1 MKKHKS
7 NLSKE
12 EKVVLKRQTKNLFFT
27 AIVMGVFIYIG
38 LFTVLCVLVMTGKT
52 TAVHEIFMK
61 NVWTVLLCTLGLTI
75 FFTFVQFYLSRAV
88 SRQPIR
94 DFIKALNK
102 VIDGDYSTR
111 IDIEKIKLN
120 DLQFIVIADSFNK
133 MTESLGTV
141 ETLSN
146 DFIANVSH
154 EMKTP
159 LAVIQSY
166 ATLIQNPELS
176 DEEKHEYVLKIV
188 KSSQQLSS
196 LVTNILRL
204 NKIENKKIVA
214 DMQTYNLSNQLA
226 QSLLSFEQAWDEK
239 NLNITYE
246 VDDDILVES
255 DEELFSIVWAN
266 LLSNAIKFSSEN
278 GELKVKAFKK
288 VKGFDDDSDDYVQVE
303 ITDSGKGMSEDT
315 QKHIFEKFYQGDTS
329 HTSIGN
335 GLGLTLVKRII
346 DITGNKIFV
355 NSELGK
361 GTTFTVRIFE
371 KKKKIEEESLTKKL
385 LSSIQE

>member
-1 MKKHKS
+1 M
-7 NLSKE
+7 
-12 EKVVLKRQTKNLFFT
+12 
-27 AIVMGVFIYIG
+27 
-38 LFTVLCVLVMTGKT
+38 
-52 TAVHEIFMK
+52 
-61 NVWTVLLCTLGLTI
+61 
-75 FFTFVQFYLSRAV
+75 
-88 SRQPIR
+88 
-94 DFIKALNK
+94 
-102 VIDGDYSTR
+102 
-111 IDIEKIKLN
+111 
-120 DLQFIVIADSFNK
+120 
-133 MTESLGTV
+133 
-141 ETLSN
+141 
-146 DFIANVSH
+146 
-154 EMKTP
+154 
-159 LAVIQSY
+159 
-166 ATLIQNPELS
+166 
-176 DEEKHEYVLKIV
+176 
-188 KSSQQLSS
+188 
-196 LVTNILRL
+196 
-204 NKIENKKIVA
+204 
-214 DMQTYNLSNQLA
+214 
-226 QSLLSFEQAWDEK
+226 
-239 NLNITYE
+239 
-246 VDDDILVES
+246 ES